1 MNANEIETLFCY
13 LSHSY
18 IGTWADIVIPIH
30 MKISISLLIHTA
42 RVSYRVAV
50 YSWSSLS
57 LSLFFPSFCFDI
69 VYQLELRRHICC
81 VRLFVS
87 VCFDKNSFWY
97 FTLCNADV
105 VDGESEYHKR
115 KRAHMANK
123 ADNHGMCQ
131 IGTQFII
138 FFWVIYLE
146 RDKYKNNHQKWI
158 RKFFRQSS
166 FSLESLRSFFF
177 YAHQNRVGL
186 FFSFACNERN
196 TNYMRAN
203 CYKRTAYTHTSTHY
217 TPFVYP
223 PVYLTLLCH

>member
-1 MNANEIETLFCY
+1 MKSKLSFAICRTHTLGVELTFLFQSIWKFPFHY
-13 LSHSY
+13 SY
-18 IGTWADIVIPIH
+18 IPRA
-30 MKISISLLIHTA
+30 
-42 RVSYRVAV
+42 YRIEWQFILGLPLAFH
-50 YSWSSLS
+50 SFS
-57 LSLFFPSFCFDI
+57 SFCFDI

-131 IGTQFII
+131 IRTQFII

-166 FSLESLRSFFF
+166 FSLQSLR
-177 YAHQNRVGL
+177 
-186 FFSFACNERN
+186 
-196 TNYMRAN
+196 
-203 CYKRTAYTHTSTHY
+203 
-217 TPFVYP
+217 
-223 PVYLTLLCH
+223 